1 MSELFQN
8 NNSMK
13 KSLLFSTVA
22 SLLFFSISIL
32 SPAQNNKCATMKILE
47 KRIAK
52 DSSIKLRIEQGE
64 IQTQKKIEA
73 LKQSKSLRQIITI
86 PVVVHV
92 LWNDPIEN
100 ISDAQIQSQINILSE
115 DFRLL
120 NADSLPI
127 SHPFWYYTAN
137 TQIEFCLASR
147 DPNGNATTGITR
159 THTDSISFTGEGN
172 EKFSATGG
180 KDNWDPTK
188 YLNLWVCNLDSSGG
202 TLGYAVFPAD
212 LATSPDL
219 DGVVIRYEA
228 FGDMGTAGMGSFTT
242 NNLGRTAT
250 HEVGHWL
257 NLYHI
262 WGDDY
267 CGDDLVADTR
277 TAYEA
282 NFGCPAFPYNPNSIC
297 GTDADGEMFMNYMDY
312 VDDHCM
318 NMFTFGQSDRMYSAL
333 NIERVGLLTSMG
345 CGTPNNIV
353 ENSFEASVSISPNP
367 NNGIFVININTP
379 NSKNINVN
387 VVNVLGETIKTIHT
401 VVGNGEQ
408 LDFSELCNGVYY
420 LQINLGDRIVVKKVI
435 ITQ

>member
-1 MSELFQN
+1 
-8 NNSMK
+8 MK
-13 KSLLFSTVA
+13 KSLHLLIVLSF
-22 SLLFFSISIL
+22 LFFSLVSH
-32 SPAQNNKCATMKILE
+32 AQNHKCATMAILE

-52 DSSIKLRIEQGE
+52 DSSIKLRIAQGE
-64 IQTQKKIEA
+64 ILTQKKIEA

-92 LWNDPIEN
+92 LWNKSIEN
-100 ISDAQIQSQINILSE
+100 ISDAQIHSQIDILSK

-120 NADSLPI
+120 NTDSLPT
-127 SHPFWYYTAN
+127 SHPFWNYTAN
-137 TQIEFCLASR
+137 TQIDFCLASR

-159 THTDSISFTGEGN
+159 TYTDSISFRGEGY
-172 EKFSATGG
+172 EKFSVTGG

-202 TLGYAVFPAD
+202 TLGYAAFPTD
-212 LATSPDL
+212 LATDPDL

-228 FGDMGTAGMGSFTT
+228 FGDMGTAGIGTFT
-242 NNLGRTAT
+242 NNNMGRTTT

-282 NFGCPAFPYNPNSIC
+282 NFGCPTFPYNANSIC
-297 GTDADGEMFMNYMDY
+297 GTDGNGEMFMNYMDY
-312 VDDHCM
+312 VDDYCM

-333 NIERVGLLTSMG
+333 NIERVGLLTSLG

-353 ENSFEASVSISPNP
+353 ENSFETSVSISPNP
-367 NNGIFVININTP
+367 NNGIFVINVSNL
-379 NSKNINVN
+379 NSKHINID
-387 VVNVLGETIKTIHT
+387 VVNVLGETIKTINN
-401 VVGNGEQ
+401 VGSNMEQ
-408 LDFSELCNGVYY
+408 INLSELCNGIYY
-420 LQINLGDRIVVKKVI
+420 LQINFGTDLVVKKVI
-435 ITQ
+435 ITH

>member
-1 MSELFQN
+1 
-8 NNSMK
+8 MK
-13 KSLLFSTVA
+13 KSLLFSIVS
-22 SLLFFSISIL
+22 SLLFFSVGSH
-32 SPAQNNKCATMKILE
+32 AQNHKCATMKILE

-52 DSSIKLRIEQGE
+52 DPSIKLRIEQGE

-92 LWNDPIEN
+92 LWNNPIEN
-100 ISDAQIQSQINILSE
+100 ISDNQIESQLAILVE
-115 DFRLL
+115 DFRLMNL
-120 NADSLPI
+120 DSLGT
-127 SHPFWYYTAN
+127 SHPFWPYTAD
-137 TQIEFCLASR
+137 TQIDFCLASR

-159 THTDSISFTGEGN
+159 THTDSLSFTGEGY

-188 YLNLWVCNLDSSGG
+188 YLNIWVCNLDSSGG
-202 TLGYAVFPAD
+202 TLGYAVLPAE
-212 LATSPDL
+212 LATDPDL

-228 FGDMGTAGMGSFTT
+228 FGDMGTAGIGIFT
-242 NNLGRTAT
+242 NNNMGRTTT

-267 CGDDLVADTR
+267 CGDDLVADTP
-277 TAYEA
+277 TALEA
-282 NFGCPAFPYNPNSIC
+282 NFGCPTFPYNPNSIC
-297 GTDADGEMFMNYMDY
+297 GADANGEMFMNYMDY

-333 NIERVGLLTSMG
+333 NIERVGLLTSLG
-345 CGTPNNIV
+345 CGTPNNLV
-353 ENSFEASVSISPNP
+353 EHSFETSVSISPNP
-367 NNGIFVININTP
+367 NNGVFVINVNTP

-387 VVNVLGETIKTIHT
+387 VVNVLGETIKTINI
-401 VVGNGEQ
+401 VASSQEQ
-408 LDFSELCNGVYY
+408 INLSELCNGVYY
-420 LQINLGDRIVVKKVI
+420 LQINSGNDTVVKKVI
-435 ITQ
+435 ITH